1 MENDSVINRLSDSQ
15 PSNLPNGH
23 MDNSHDLINSSSNI
37 VSNVNEREGSLS
49 SSLSP
54 TKYKTLN
61 DIYNWTFALIVVD
74 PILVEEV
81 S

>member
-61 DIYNWTFALIVVD
+61 DIYN
-74 PILVEEV
+74 
-81 S
+81 